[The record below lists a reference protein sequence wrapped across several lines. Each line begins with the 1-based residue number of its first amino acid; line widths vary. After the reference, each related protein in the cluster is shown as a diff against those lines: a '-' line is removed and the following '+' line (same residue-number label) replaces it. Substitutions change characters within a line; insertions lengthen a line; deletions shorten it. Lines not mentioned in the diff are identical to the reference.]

1 MKYIGPILLASIA
14 LLYGLLCIA
23 MAITGF
29 RKGKVHYAAGR
40 PPFILS
46 ESPVKFIL
54 WTAFLIV
61 MSVIC
66 LSGAAI
72 LVGKMLSRM

>member
-1 MKYIGPILLASIA
+1 MKFIGPILLSSIA
-14 LLYGLLCIA
+14 VLYGLLCIA
-23 MAITGF
+23 MAITGY
-29 RKGKVHYAAGR
+29 RKGKVYYAAGK
-40 PPFILS
+40 PPFIFN
-46 ESPVKFIL
+46 ESPIKFML

-72 LVGKMLSRM
+72 LVGKMLSRV